1 MRLAATILLMAAA
14 GAGLAIAGSRIAG
27 DETPVQQVAVER
39 AIWDGGDGSGTP
51 VSIAGE
57 PQVTAEPTDPAAQ
70 TSGRTAAKP
79 SRTIPLYA
87 FAWPTEGSISQGM
100 SIIHPNGIDVRAAMG
115 DPIEAVRA
123 GEVRFAGGDPC
134 CVYGYYVIVDH
145 GEGWTSLYGH
155 LSQLSVRAGDHV
167 QQGDVLGLGGN
178 TGRSDGAH
186 LHFEL
191 WSQNGPVNP
200 LSYLE
205 PTRYYVPVYVAADA
219 TEDEGLKPEPEPE
232 PLPHEQAID
241 RAVLWMEGSAGDY
254 AVERG
259 SCFAIAAGPNWSVS
273 CAATLIGCQADVCEV
288 TLEACVVGPL
298 SLVEAT
304 CSGYRLSQR

>member
-1 MRLAATILLMAAA
+1 MAAA
-14 GAGLAIAGSRIAG
+14 GAGLLFAGSRISG
-27 DETPVQQVAVER
+27 DESAVQQVVVQR
-39 AIWDGGDGSGTP
+39 AIWDGSDGSSKP
-51 VSIAGE
+51 VAITKEATE
-57 PQVTAEPTDPAAQ
+57 PTTEADPRRAAEP
-70 TSGRTAAKP
+70 
-79 SRTIPLYA
+79 SRISPQYT

-100 SIIHPNGIDVRAAMG
+100 SIIHPSGIDVRAAIG

-123 GEVRFAGGDPC
+123 GKVRFAGGDPC

-145 GEGWTSLYGH
+145 GEAWTTLYGH
-155 LSQLSVRAGDHV
+155 LSAISVETGDHV
-167 QQGDVLGLGGN
+167 QQGDTLGLAGN

-205 PTRYYVPVYVAADA
+205 PTRYYIPAYVVADA
-219 TEDEGLKPEPEPE
+219 TEDEGPEPEPE
-232 PLPHEQAID
+232 LVPQEQAID
-241 RAVLWMEGSAGDY
+241 RAVLWMEGPAGDY
-254 AVERG
+254 AVERE

-273 CAATLIGCQADVCEV
+273 CSATLIGCQADVCEAI
-288 TLEACVVGPL
+288 LEACVVGPL
-298 SLVEAT
+298 FLVEAT

>member
-1 MRLAATILLMAAA
+1 MILVMAAA
-14 GAGLAIAGSRIAG
+14 GAGLLFAGSRIAS
-27 DETPVQQVAVER
+27 DATPVQQVAGQH
-39 AIWDGGDGSGTP
+39 AIWDGSDDAGTP

-57 PQVTAEPTDPAAQ
+57 PRVTAEPADAAAR
-70 TSGRTAAKP
+70 TSGQAAAKP
-79 SRTIPLYA
+79 SRTTSRYA
-87 FAWPTEGSISQGM
+87 FAWPAAGSISQGM
-100 SIIHPNGIDVRAAMG
+100 SIIHPSGIDVRAAIG

-123 GEVRFAGGDPC
+123 GKVRYAGGDPC

-155 LSQLSVRAGDHV
+155 LSEISVEAGDHV
-167 QQGDVLGLGGN
+167 QQGDVLGLAGN

-191 WSQNGPVNP
+191 WSESGPVNP

-205 PTRYYVPVYVAADA
+205 PTRYYIPVHVVADA
-219 TEDEGLKPEPEPE
+219 TEDEGPKPEPEPE
-232 PLPHEQAID
+232 PVPQEQAID
-241 RAVLWMEGSAGDY
+241 RAVLWMEGPAGDY
-254 AVERG
+254 AVERE
-259 SCFAIAAGPNWSVS
+259 SCFAIAAGLNWSVS
-273 CAATLIGCQADVCEV
+273 CSATLIGCQADVCV
-288 TLEACVVGPL
+288 TILEACVVGPL